1 MRLSA
6 YLGSMIEYVVEV
18 EVEGQTLSLV
28 ENDPRRTTI
37 HDAGEEVQ
45 LKFLDDCLYV
55 VPD

>member
-18 EVEGQTLSLV
+18 EGQTLSLV
-28 ENDPRRTTI
+28 ENDPRRTAV

-45 LKFLDDCLYV
+45 LKFLDDCL
-55 VPD
+55 